1 MTEQMAIGWPEL
13 SLAREAPFGL
23 AGTQVRP
30 AALEVE
36 TDGKITALE
45 PRVMKVL
52 VALHRSHGEPVS
64 RDELT
69 DLCWGGRIVTE
80 GALNRCVA
88 QVRKA
93 LAANPRIKLDT
104 IPTVGYRLQA
114 SAEVHR
120 VGTALEAPA
129 VAAEL
134 TTAPPPKVPAT
145 RGKLIFAGL
154 GLGAVAAA
162 VAALLLAMPRAV
174 TWTATNFHPIT
185 SDLGM
190 ETHPALS
197 PTGDQIVYAQRMV
210 SSEARD
216 LYLRSVGEGTP
227 VRITSHPADDYGA
240 AWSPR
245 GDRIAFVRTP
255 PTGAC
260 RIVVVPVPLGPER
273 EVGRCMSASTM
284 RLSWLNEETLV
295 ISDRPTA
302 RDIWRIRALDIET
315 GQARDLTQPP
325 ASTLGDGDPAAS
337 PDGRHVVFRR
347 TLLHGADDLFLL
359 DVRTGRE
366 RALTTDGWKASGYVW
381 SADSRH
387 VFYSSNRAGAFGL
400 WTVDI
405 KTGAPPQRV
414 SLGFGQTS
422 FSRMSADRK
431 NRLAVELPR
440 GRGNLAAIDP
450 SGEVRAVTNTTGYDW
465 DQVIAPDGAVAYV
478 SDRGGSS
485 EIWVT
490 TPDGRSVRLT
500 SIMGSYVNTP
510 AWSPD
515 GRTIAFVAVKGR
527 RSEIYTVDRDG
538 SRLRAVTDDGI
549 DKLDPAYS
557 PAGDRL
563 TYVERTA
570 AGYRLMQLDLTPGAK
585 PQPMAGGAG
594 WRVLRAGPDGR
605 LYGQKFGDDLILPV
619 NATDRL
625 PEIRPSN
632 YDCWVV
638 GTDGI
643 YVGRAP
649 RGQIPSLWLHPWNG
663 APRKLADLPGF
674 DGSLA
679 VDAKGQVL
687 FSRVVGNEIDLGLV
701 DLSPSS

>member
-13 SLAREAPFGL
+13 SLARETPFGL

-52 VALHRSHGEPVS
+52 VALHRSHGKPVS
-64 RDELT
+64 RDELI
-69 DLCWGGRIVTE
+69 DQCWAGRIVTE

-88 QVRKA
+88 QLRKA

-120 VGTALEAPA
+120 VGPASEAANADEPVR
-129 VAAEL
+129 VAA
-134 TTAPPPKVPAT
+134 PKAGVS
-145 RGKLIFAGL
+145 RNKLIFAG
-154 GLGAVAAA
+154 AAA
-162 VAALLLAMPRAV
+162 GVVIAAVGALLLAMPRSV
-174 TWTATNFHPIT
+174 TWTATSFHPIT
-185 SDLGM
+185 SELGM

-197 PTGDQIVYAQRMV
+197 PTGDQIVYAQRAE
-210 SSEARD
+210 STQARD

-255 PTGAC
+255 PVGAC
-260 RIVVVPVPLGPER
+260 RIVVVPVPLGAER
-273 EVGRCMSASTM
+273 EVGRCMSAPSM

-315 GQARDLTQPP
+315 GQARDLTKPP

-387 VFYSSNRAGAFGL
+387 VFYSSNRGGAFGL

-405 KTGAPPQRV
+405 KTGQPPQRV

-440 GRGNLAAIDP
+440 GRGNLAAIAP
-450 SGEVRAVTNTTGYDW
+450 SGEVSAVTNTTGYDW
-465 DQVIAPDGAVAYV
+465 DPVIAPDGAVAYV
-478 SDRGGSS
+478 SERGGSS

-490 TPDGRSVRLT
+490 TPDGQSVRLT

-538 SRLRAVTDDGI
+538 SRLRAATDDGI

-557 PAGDRL
+557 PRGDRL
-563 TYVERTA
+563 TYVGRTA
-570 AGYRLMQLDLTPGAK
+570 AGYRLLQVALTPGAK
-585 PQPMAGGAG
+585 PQPLPGGAG

-605 LYGQKFGDDLILPV
+605 LYGQKVGDDLILPV
-619 NATDRL
+619 NAADRV
-625 PEIRPSN
+625 PEIRPAN
-632 YDCWVV
+632 YDCWAV
-638 GTDGI
+638 GADGI
-643 YVGRAP
+643 YVARAP
-649 RGQIPSLWLHPWNG
+649 RGEVPSLWFHPWSG

-674 DGSLA
+674 DGSLT
-679 VDAKGQVL
+679 VDAKGRVL

-701 DLSPSS
+701 DLSSNS